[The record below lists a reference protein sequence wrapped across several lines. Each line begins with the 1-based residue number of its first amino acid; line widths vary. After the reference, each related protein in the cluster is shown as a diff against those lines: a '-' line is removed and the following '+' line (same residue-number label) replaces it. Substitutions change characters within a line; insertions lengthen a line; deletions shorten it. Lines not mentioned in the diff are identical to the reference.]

1 MRDFN
6 FFKYLNIAITS
17 AVITSGNLAIFT
29 MGCAYAQITPDN
41 TLPINSNIQKIGN
54 TIKIEGGTTAGSNLF
69 HSFSEFSLPTGTTAY
84 FKNSLNIQN
93 IISRVTGKSISDIDG
108 LIRAN
113 GTANLLFINP
123 NGIIFGPNAK
133 LDIGGSFVG
142 STASSIKFADGFE
155 FSAKNPS
162 TTPLLTISVPIGL
175 QFNGG
180 EGNIVVETAAS
191 SPPAIPYT
199 EVGDAGQLPSTAQ
212 TTNSSTSGTVVSSI
226 SGTLDNDNDIDLYQ
240 LFLRAGQKF
249 TATTVGGSEV
259 DTQLFLFDGNGLG
272 LVMNDDDDS
281 VNDETRQSTLPL
293 GESFIAPTSGKY
305 YLGISS
311 YANNPHS
318 SKGAI
323 FEYDS
328 PIGAGVEFPITGWDE
343 NYGSASGAYT
353 ITLTNQISPTPS
365 SLFQVPQGRT
375 LALIGGKVTVNGKQ
389 AIAPNGQVTLGGV
402 DGAGTVGLNL
412 VSNRLQVDFPNN
424 IPRADIS
431 LNNTNIVNI
440 ATGSSGSLSIY
451 GRNVDIA
458 SSYTGP
464 SLLVDAQDSIR
475 FGGDITSLLD
485 SGDGGAITLK
495 AGNNIFTQSVISSS
509 EEKNGGNITIRAGN
523 NIFTQSVISSSDG
536 GGDGGNI
543 TLSAGGN
550 ISADNNSTKELFI
563 SSYSGYGNAGNINLW
578 AGGNI
583 STQTIS
589 SFSVRTRDLIGGNG
603 GNISLS
609 AGGNIS
615 TSKINSFSQIKHGG
629 NISLSAGGNIST
641 SEINSWS
648 SGSNGGSIIFSADG
662 NISTSDIS
670 SYASDGNGGA
680 IALTSTNGIINL
692 NTSYDDATSIQVD
705 ASGAS
710 GGNISFISPIRAL
723 NFKDTFI
730 DSSATQGSGGNIQ
743 INASSVFLNNSELTT
758 TTRGT
763 GKAGDISILSN
774 GSVSLDKSRLF
785 TSLEVEGNGR
795 GGDIGIKAADI
806 SLNNFSFLDTA
817 TSGQGNAGNV
827 SLDVGD
833 FINLDNGSAIF
844 SITNN
849 QGNAGNVSLKAL
861 GAVDLTKASNIST
874 AVNSLAQGQGG
885 NINIEARTLS
895 VLDGSQ
901 LITSTLSNGKAGDIT
916 VSTKEGIIIS
926 GVDFG
931 FIPTQLNVS
940 VGNPPPTN
948 EVEPNDSSQQAQQ
961 ITQFFL
967 NSSDNINPNVR
978 FSTRIPYASIA
989 GEGTPIEDSEGNV
1002 EKESDFYS
1010 FEVKAGTRAIFAYP
1024 SDQVFIKLLDGNGNE
1039 LKLNNVTE
1047 RLSDDSAN
1055 FYDKYT
1061 FTESGT
1067 YFIKLQSDRPDTI
1080 PYTLNISLE
1089 TPNVTTNVDN
1099 GILASGLFAKTQG
1112 TGVAGNITI
1121 NSPQLTIQNGGN
1133 ISATATETATST
1145 ARGGNITVNSSQ
1157 LNLSGNTSGL
1167 FALTQGS
1174 APAGSLK
1181 LQPYENG
1188 QALTVN
1194 LRDQAQISA
1203 STSGSGQG
1211 GTLTVTAPES
1221 INLSGNGTLA
1231 ATAEATSSGQAGD
1244 VLLATE
1250 KLNIGNGIQ
1259 VSAATNSTNPTANGG
1274 ELTVQTA
1281 QLNLTDGSILE
1292 AGTTGAAPGGNLII
1306 QPNNNGQ
1313 TLAVNFSGKS
1323 KASAAT
1329 SGSGKGGTLNVTAPG
1344 SITLTGDGSLISAE
1358 TTGSG
1363 AGGDLTLQTGDLT
1376 IRDGAQV
1383 SVSSTNSGTAGSLF
1397 VTADSI
1403 SLYNGAKI
1411 NADTTGG
1418 GGNIFLRTPLL
1429 LLRNGSTITTNATG
1443 ANIPGGNINIDAKN
1457 GFIIAVPQENSDISA
1472 NSLDFRGGNVNIN
1485 AQGIFGTQFR
1495 TFPTSASD
1503 ITATG
1508 VNPQL
1513 NGSVQI
1519 NTPDVDPNNGLV
1531 ELPANFID
1539 RSGLIAQGCPASKG
1553 NSFTIAGR
1561 GGLPPL
1567 PTQALGTN
1575 QTATVDW
1582 VTLNLQEQR
1591 NTNVERSPHLGRG
1604 LSHKNRDLEVKK
1616 INTPIMEATNWV
1628 INKFG
1633 AVELTA
1639 SAPIATQ
1646 TNAFNSEIAACPS
1659 QAAATIQK

>member
-1 MRDFN
+1 MS
-6 FFKYLNIAITS
+6 T
-17 AVITSGNLAIFT
+17 T
-29 MGCAYAQITPDN
+29 GCAYAQIAPDS

-54 TIKIEGGTTAGSNLF
+54 TIKIQGGTTAGSNLF
-69 HSFSEFSLPTGTTAY
+69 HSFSEFSVPTGTIAD
-84 FKNSLNIQN
+84 FNNSLNIQN

-108 LIRAN
+108 LIHAN
-113 GTANLLFINP
+113 GSANLLFINP

-155 FSAKNPS
+155 FSARNPA
-162 TTPLLTISVPIGL
+162 TTPLLTISVPVGL

-191 SPPAIPYT
+191 SLPAIPYT

-212 TTNSSTSGTVVSSI
+212 TTNSSTSGTVVSAI
-226 SGTLDNDNDIDLYQ
+226 SGTLNNDNDIDLYQ

-249 TATTVGGSEV
+249 TATTVGGTDI

-272 LVMNDDDDS
+272 LVMNDDDYT

-293 GESFIAPTSGKY
+293 GEPFIAPISGKY

-311 YANNPHS
+311 YENNPRS

-328 PIGAGVEFPITGWDE
+328 PIGAGAEFPISGWDE
-343 NYGSASGAYT
+343 NLGSASGAYT
-353 ITLTNQISPTPS
+353 ITLTNQIAPTPS
-365 SLFQVPQGRT
+365 PLFGVPQGRT
-375 LALIGGKVTVNGKQ
+375 LALIGGKVTVNGEE
-389 AIAPNGQVTLGGV
+389 AIAPNGRVILGGV
-402 DGAGTVGLNL
+402 DGVGTVGLNL
-412 VSNRLQVDFPNN
+412 VSNRLQVDFPSE
-424 IPRADIS
+424 IPRADIY
-431 LNNTNIVNI
+431 LNNTNRVNI
-440 ATGSSGSLSIY
+440 VTGSSGSLSIY

-458 SSYTGP
+458 GSYTGP
-464 SLLVDAQDSIR
+464 PLLVDAQDSIR

-485 SGDGGAITLK
+485 SSDGGAITLK

-509 EEKNGGNITIRAGN
+509 EEKNGGDITLKAGN
-523 NIFTQSVISSSDG
+523 NIFTQSVKSFSDG

-550 ISADNNSTKELFI
+550 ISADSNSTEEPFI
-563 SSYSGYGNAGNINLW
+563 GSYSGYGNAGNINLW

-589 SFSVRTRDLIGGNG
+589 SFSQRTSDYVGGNG
-603 GNISLS
+603 GNI
-609 AGGNIS
+609 
-615 TSKINSFSQIKHGG
+615 T
-629 NISLSAGGNIST
+629 LSAGGNIST
-641 SEINSWS
+641 SEINSFS
-648 SGSNGGSIIFSADG
+648 RIKNGGNINLKAGGNISTLEISSHGINAGSVIFSTNG

-670 SYASDGNGGA
+670 SYGTNGSGGA

-692 NTSYDDATSIQVD
+692 NTSYDDATSVQVD

-710 GGNISFISPIRAL
+710 GGNISFISPIGAL
-723 NFKDTFI
+723 NLKDTFI

-743 INASSVFLNNSELTT
+743 VNASSVFFNNSELTT
-758 TTRGT
+758 TTRGI

-785 TSLEVEGNGR
+785 TSLEVEGSGK
-795 GGDIGIKAADI
+795 GGDIGIQAADI

-817 TSGQGNAGNV
+817 TFGQGNAGNV
-827 SLDVGD
+827 SLEVGD

-844 SITNN
+844 SITTN
-849 QGNAGNVSLKAL
+849 QGDAGNVSLKAL
-861 GAVDLTKASNIST
+861 GAVELTKASNIST

-885 NINIEARTLS
+885 NINIEARSLS

-916 VSTKEGIIIS
+916 VNTKEGIIIS

-989 GEGTPIEDSEGNV
+989 SEGTAIENSEGNV

-1024 SDQVFIKLLDGNGNE
+1024 TDEVYLRLLDGNGNE
-1039 LKLNNVTE
+1039 LKLNNVTKT
-1047 RLSDDSAN
+1047 LSDGSEN

-1061 FTESGT
+1061 FTEAGT
-1067 YFIKLQSDRPDTI
+1067 YFIKLQPDLPYTI

-1099 GILASGLFAKTQG
+1099 RILASGLFAKTQG

-1133 ISATATETATST
+1133 ISATATQAATST

-1157 LNLSGNTSGL
+1157 LNLLGNTSGL

-1188 QALTVN
+1188 QSLTVN
-1194 LRDQAQISA
+1194 LQDQAQISA

-1221 INLSGNGTLA
+1221 INLSGNGALA

-1244 VLLATE
+1244 ILLATE
-1250 KLNIGNGIQ
+1250 KLNITNGIQ
-1259 VSAATNSTNPTANGG
+1259 VSAATNSTNPAASGG
-1274 ELTVQTA
+1274 KLTVQAA

-1329 SGSGKGGTLNVTAPG
+1329 SGDGKGGTLSVTAPG

-1363 AGGDLTLQTGDLT
+1363 AGGDLTLQAGDLT
-1376 IRDGAQV
+1376 VRDGAQLT
-1383 SVSSTNSGTAGSLF
+1383 VSSTKGGIAGSLI
-1397 VTADSI
+1397 VAADSLE
-1403 SLYNGAKI
+1403 LYNNAKI
-1411 NADTTGG
+1411 TADTTGG

-1429 LLRNGSTITTNATG
+1429 RLRNGSAITTNATG
-1443 ANIPGGNINIDAKN
+1443 KNIPGGNIDIDAKQ

-1472 NSLDFRGGNVNIN
+1472 NSKDFRGGNVTIN
-1485 AQGIFGTQFR
+1485 AQAIFGIQPQNA
-1495 TFPTSASD
+1495 PTPNSD

-1508 VNPQL
+1508 KDSSSNGTVQVNTVL
-1513 NGSVQI
+1513 
-1519 NTPDVDPNNGLV
+1519 DPNNGLV
-1531 ELPANFID
+1531 QLPVNFVD
-1539 RSGLIAQGCPASKG
+1539 RSGLIAQGCPANKG
-1553 NSFTIAGR
+1553 NSFTITGR

-1567 PTQALGTN
+1567 PTQALATN

-1582 VTLNLQEQR
+1582 VTLNPQEQKS
-1591 NTNVERSPHLGRG
+1591 TNVRDNSHLRRG
-1604 LSHKNRDLEVKK
+1604 LAHKNRQLEVEQVSPT
-1616 INTPIMEATNWV
+1616 IVEATGWV
-1628 INKFG
+1628 INKSG
-1633 AVELTA
+1633 VVELTA
-1639 SAPIATQ
+1639 APIATQ
-1646 TNAFNSEIAACPS
+1646 TNAFGSALAKLAVRGASRREGIAACPS
-1659 QAAATIQK
+1659 QTAAIQK